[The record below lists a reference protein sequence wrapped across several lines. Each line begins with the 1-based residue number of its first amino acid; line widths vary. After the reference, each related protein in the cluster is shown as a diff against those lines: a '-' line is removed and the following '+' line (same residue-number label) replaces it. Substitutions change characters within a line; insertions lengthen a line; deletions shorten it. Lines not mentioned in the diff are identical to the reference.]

1 MSDIVERLRWRAE
14 STSAPTATT
23 PMLCAEAADTI
34 TALRAENERLREA
47 LFTAISVLPE
57 KDAENERLRAALES
71 AEGNFY
77 NMANAID
84 DADYRGAIPGLDGI
98 VVGHFEEYHKG
109 HVGWLVK
116 YAEETRAA
124 LTTQDKTDV

>member
-1 MSDIVERLRWRAE
+1 MTYERQPVPDWAE
-14 STSAPTATT
+14 
-23 PMLCAEAADTI
+23 MIAERDAKI
-34 TALRAENERLREA
+34 TALRVE
-47 LFTAISVLPE
+47 V
-57 KDAENERLRAALES
+57 ERLRAALES

-84 DADYRGAIPGLDGI
+84 DADYRGTIPGLDGI

-124 LTTQDKTDV
+124 LTTQETQG